1 MIEKFS
7 LENCGPLKKVQWEP
21 GPGFN
26 VIIGENDTGKT
37 LLLKTLYVAVRSM
50 EEYRRGQDI
59 RTYRQ
64 TLDNKLTWTFQLKKV
79 GDLVRRGEGNR
90 FKFEAV
96 ISSQKIFFTFGQS
109 AEKGVGETVEPDIT
123 RNSNSIYFPAKE
135 ILSLESIIRQSREID
150 LQFGFDDTYYD
161 LVQAVNKPPQMGKN
175 WKAFAHARKNLAEM
189 IGGRIE
195 QSDKQ
200 WYFVKGKSWH
210 PIFVTAEGVKKIA
223 ILDRLLSNRI
233 LSPESVIFV
242 DEPEAALHPEA
253 IVRFV
258 NVLSLLAGQ
267 GVQIFMATHS
277 YFVLKKLQ
285 LLAGQN
291 QQSVPVL
298 SVSGKE
304 PVLNDLKDGMPDNP
318 IVNTSIALYEQ
329 ELEASLGQ

>member
-1 MIEKFS
+1 MIERFTV
-7 LENCGPLKKVQWEP
+7 ENCGPLQKIEWQP
-21 GPGFN
+21 GAGFN
-26 VIIGENDTGKT
+26 AVIGENDTGKT
-37 LLLKTLYVAVRSM
+37 LLLKSLYTAVRSM
-50 EEYRRGQDI
+50 EEYKRGQDM
-59 RTYRQ
+59 RTFRQ
-64 TLDNKLTWTFQLKKV
+64 TLDTKLIWTFQVRKV
-79 GDLVRRGEGNR
+79 GDLVRKGEGNR
-90 FKFEAV
+90 FRFEG
-96 ISSQKIFFTFGQS
+96 IIDGQKVFFTFGQS
-109 AEKGVGETVEPDIT
+109 AEKGVGETVEPEIP
-123 RNSNSIYFPAKE
+123 RSSNSIYFPAKE

-175 WKAFAHARKNLAEM
+175 WKAFAEARKDLADM

-195 QSDKQ
+195 QAGKQ

-223 ILDRLLSNRI
+223 ILDRLLGNRM
-233 LSPESVIFV
+233 LTPESILFV

-253 IVRFV
+253 IVRFL

-291 QQSVPVL
+291 NISIPVL
-298 SVSGKE
+298 SVSGKTS
-304 PVLNDLKDGMPDNP
+304 VLNDLKEGMPDNP
-318 IVNTSIALYEQ
+318 IVNASIALYEQ
-329 ELEASLGQ
+329 ELEAGLGE

>member
-1 MIEKFS
+1 M
-7 LENCGPLKKVQWEP
+7 
-21 GPGFN
+21 
-26 VIIGENDTGKT
+26 
-37 LLLKTLYVAVRSM
+37 
-50 EEYRRGQDI
+50 
-59 RTYRQ
+59 
-64 TLDNKLTWTFQLKKV
+64 
-79 GDLVRRGEGNR
+79 
-90 FKFEAV
+90 
-96 ISSQKIFFTFGQS
+96 
-109 AEKGVGETVEPDIT
+109 GETVEPDIT

-175 WKAFAHARKNLAEM
+175 WKAFADARKNLAEM
-189 IGGRIE
+189 IGSRIE

-291 QQSVPVL
+291 QQSEPVL
-298 SVSGKE
+298 SVSGKD